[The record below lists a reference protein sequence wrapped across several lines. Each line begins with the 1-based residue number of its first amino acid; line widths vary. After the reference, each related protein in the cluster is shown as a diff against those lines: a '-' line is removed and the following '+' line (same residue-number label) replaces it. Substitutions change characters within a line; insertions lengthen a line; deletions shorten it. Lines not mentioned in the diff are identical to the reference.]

1 MLLIFIWPTQA
12 YWQCCIAHSTNY
24 EWHYYFQKPPIMVLV
39 QSLSFSLVWF
49 DKQKIRIWQKFRF
62 IRFQVKTNAPGCN
75 FLKLSCKSKAV
86 FHCSYTAYK
95 FQVPSYC
102 SMSLIAL
109 FRQFSAFLSYFH
121 RKFAY
126 NLSHVVNPLSH
137 RDLNSYERP
146 RLLHVYI

>member
-12 YWQCCIAHSTNY
+12 YWPCCIAHSTNY
-24 EWHYYFQKPPIMVLV
+24 EWHYYFRNPQLMVLV
-39 QSLSFSLVWF
+39 QSLSFSLAWF
-49 DKQKIRIWQKFRF
+49 DGFAKNSGSFVSNWKRIHRDT
-62 IRFQVKTNAPGCN
+62 I

-86 FHCSYTAYK
+86 FHCYYTPYTC
-95 FQVPSYC
+95 QVLSYC

-126 NLSHVVNPLSH
+126 NLSHDVNPLSH